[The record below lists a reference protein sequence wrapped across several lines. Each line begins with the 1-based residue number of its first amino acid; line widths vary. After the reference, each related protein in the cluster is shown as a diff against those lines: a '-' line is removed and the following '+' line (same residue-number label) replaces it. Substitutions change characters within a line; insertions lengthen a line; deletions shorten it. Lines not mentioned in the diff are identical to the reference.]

1 MEDLESP
8 LDPNSGPIT
17 AGGVA
22 FEELQTAITKLIA
35 AELKYRKYR
44 KYSTDT
50 SISFNRT
57 QANYKSRL
65 NKALFNAKRLY
76 KVANTDID
84 KETAQE
90 SIAKINTKLDEL
102 QKLDDSQ
109 SGGSRRRRIKS
120 ARKKSKRHKKTHRR
134 K

>member
-1 MEDLESP
+1 MEDNESP
-8 LDPNSGPIT
+8 LDPFSGPFT
-17 AGGVA
+17 AAGVA
-22 FEELQTAITKLIA
+22 FEELQTAITELIA
-35 AELKYRKYR
+35 AELKYRKYT
-44 KYSTDT
+44 TDT

-65 NKALFNAKRLY
+65 DKALLKAKLLY

-84 KETAQE
+84 KEIAQE
-90 SIAKINTKLDEL
+90 YIAMINA
-102 QKLDDSQ
+102 KLDDLQ